1 MGSNMTH
8 HMHQSRRQL
17 SILFFAAFAVVFVSL
32 FAVQS
37 AHALSSNGPDT
48 ADYGNSSA
56 RYALED
62 TAQLRVTDST
72 IPVYYASDPGTITV
86 TANSF
91 SFENNSSAHP
101 TVSFN
106 GRAGVKSDTS
116 FPLSGFVY
124 DPNTG
129 YFVALISVKMT
140 GETGSTYNVINWKLS
155 VPGGG
160 VIGTYAANGSNSA
173 VELPNRC
180 DGNDSSGCGRYSSYA
195 LPFGTQCQAQGNQL
209 VSAKIY
215 DGDNGNLGVQP
226 TNFTVQVFDETD
238 NKVISHS
245 FSGGEGDGQT
255 ATYTFTVQPYH
266 KYRFKVNNIYA
277 NNVMQINLPYD
288 GITYLSDCRTLEVTN
303 RIYGSWGEYGVMAT
317 GSIIGIGS
325 GSAFADRGLAH
336 ATTCSYTFLT
346 IANAT
351 SGNCKTTPVANY
363 GGYKTAK
370 TIPDLAASFPVSAAA
385 ATLSG
390 NNLDVSVLSGTYK
403 TSGNITLTGGTLPAG
418 RTIIINTY
426 NAITKKYADIT
437 IAGNISYTSAG
448 LSDASQI
455 PQLVLI
461 AGNINIQDNVTQ
473 VDSWLSA
480 EGTLNTCSNVNRT
493 TITINNCKNLLTIN
507 GPVMA
512 KDVQLWRTAGS
523 LDAANS
529 GDPAE
534 VFNLRPDAYLW
545 GLSKSANSG
554 RLETVYTHELPPR
567 F

>member
-1 MGSNMTH
+1 MNMNTLNVH
-8 HMHQSRRQL
+8 TRKL
-17 SILFFAAFAVVFVSL
+17 SLFVIAAFVMVCISL
-32 FAVQS
+32 FASHS
-37 AHALSSNGPDT
+37 AHALSNSGPDS

-62 TAQLRVTDST
+62 TAQLKVTDSI
-72 IPVYYASDPGTITV
+72 IPVYYATNPGSITV

-91 SFENNSSAHP
+91 SFENHAGPHP
-101 TVSFN
+101 DVSFN
-106 GRAGVKSDTS
+106 GRPGVQSNTS
-116 FPLSGFVY
+116 FPLSGFTY

-129 YFVALISVKMT
+129 YFVALITVKMT

-155 VPGGG
+155 VPGSGI
-160 VIGTYAANGSNSA
+160 IGTYAANANNSA
-173 VELPNRC
+173 VELPKRC
-180 DGNDSSGCGRYSSYA
+180 DGNDSSGCGQYYNYS
-195 LPFGTQCQAQGNQL
+195 LPFGTQCQAVGNQS

-226 TNFTVQVFDETD
+226 TDFTVSVFDETD
-238 NKVISHS
+238 NKTIAHS
-245 FSGGEGDGQT
+245 FSGSERDGQI

-266 KYRFKVNNIYA
+266 KYRLKVNNVFA
-277 NNVMQINLPYD
+277 NNVTQINLPYD
-288 GITYLSDCRTLEVTN
+288 GITYLSDCRTLEVTD

-317 GSIIGIGS
+317 GIIKGIGS

-336 ATTCSYTFLT
+336 ASTCSYTFLT

-351 SGNCKTTPVANY
+351 NTNCISTPVASY
-363 GGYKTAK
+363 GGYKTGR
-370 TIPDLAASFPVSAAA
+370 TLPDVAASFPVSSAA

-390 NNLDVSVLSGTYK
+390 NNLDVSALSGTYK
-403 TSGNITLTGGTLPAG
+403 TSGNITLTGGTLPAD
-418 RTIIINTY
+418 RTVIINTY
-426 NAITKKYADIT
+426 NAVTKKYADIT
-437 IAGNISYTSAG
+437 IAGDITYTTAALTTG
-448 LSDASQI
+448 SQI

-461 AGNINIQDNVTQ
+461 AGNINIQDNVKQ
-473 VDSWLSA
+473 VDGWLSA

-493 TITINNCKNLLTIN
+493 SITINNCKNLLTIN

-523 LDAANS
+523 LDSDQS

-545 GLSKSANSG
+545 GLAQSAQSG

>member
-1 MGSNMTH
+1 MTLNELNVPV
-8 HMHQSRRQL
+8 RKL
-17 SILFFAAFAVVFVSL
+17 STIAIAVFVMVLISL
-32 FAVQS
+32 FASHS
-37 AHALSSNGPDT
+37 AHALSGNGPDS

-62 TAQLRVTDST
+62 TAQLKVTDSI
-72 IPVYYASDPGTITV
+72 IPVYYAANPGSITV
-86 TANSF
+86 TADSF
-91 SFENNSSAHP
+91 SFENSASAHP
-101 TVSFN
+101 NVSFN
-106 GRAGVKSDTS
+106 GRGGVQSNTS
-116 FPLSGFVY
+116 FPLSGFTY

-129 YFVALISVKMT
+129 YYVALITVKMT
-140 GETGSTYNVINWKLS
+140 GETASTYNVINWKLS
-155 VPGGG
+155 VPGAGI
-160 VIGTYAANGSNSA
+160 IGTYAANANNSA
-173 VELPNRC
+173 IELPNRC
-180 DGNDSSGCGRYSSYA
+180 DGADRSGCGRYYNYS

-215 DGDNGNLGVQP
+215 DGDNGNPGVQP
-226 TNFTVQVFDETD
+226 TNFSVSVFDETD
-238 NKVISHS
+238 NKTISHS
-245 FSGGEGDGQT
+245 VSGGEGNGQT

-266 KYRFKVNNIYA
+266 KYRFKVNNVYA
-277 NNVMQINLPYD
+277 NNVMQISLPYD
-288 GITYLSDCRTLEVTN
+288 GITYLSDCHTLEVTN

-317 GSIIGIGS
+317 GIIQGIGS
-325 GSAFADRGLAH
+325 GSAFAGRGLAH

-351 SGNCKTTPVANY
+351 SGNCKTTPVASY
-363 GGYKTAK
+363 GGYNAGR
-370 TIPDLAASFPVSAAA
+370 TIPDVAASFPVSSAA

-390 NNLDVSVLSGTYK
+390 NNLDVSALNGTYK
-403 TSGNITLTGGTLPAG
+403 TSGNITLTGGTLPKG

-426 NAITKKYADIT
+426 NAVTKTYADIT
-437 IAGNISYTSAG
+437 IAGNITYTT
-448 LSDASQI
+448 DALASGADI

-461 AGNINIQDNVTQ
+461 AGNINIQDSVTQ
-473 VDSWLSA
+473 VDGWLSA

-493 TITINNCKNLLTIN
+493 SITINNCNNLLTIN

-523 LDAANS
+523 LDSDQS

-545 GLSKSANSG
+545 GLSQSAQSG

>member
-1 MGSNMTH
+1 MMLHELPLRTQRFLVTTGALLLVLLVSM
-8 HMHQSRRQL
+8 
-17 SILFFAAFAVVFVSL
+17 FASHSV
-32 FAVQS
+32 
-37 AHALSSNGPDT
+37 HALSSVGPDS

-62 TAQLRVTDST
+62 DAQLRVTSST
-72 IPVYYASDPGTITV
+72 IPIYYSANPGTVTV

-91 SFENNSSAHP
+91 SFENDTSPHP
-101 TVSFN
+101 SISFN
-106 GRAGVKSDTS
+106 GRAGVQSDTS
-116 FPLSGFVY
+116 FPVSGFTY

-129 YFVALISVKMT
+129 YFVALVTARMV

-155 VPGGG
+155 VPNGGI
-160 VIGTYAANGSNSA
+160 IGTYAANGSNSA

-180 DGNDSSGCGRYSSYA
+180 DGNDNSGCGRYYNYA
-195 LPFGTQCQAQGNQL
+195 LPFGTQCQAEGNQV

-215 DGDNGNLGVQP
+215 DGDNGNGGVQP
-226 TNFTVQVFDETD
+226 SNFSVSVFDETD
-238 NKVISHS
+238 NKTVSHS
-245 FSGGEGDGQT
+245 LSGGEGDGQT

-266 KYRFKVNNIYA
+266 KYRFRINNVYA
-277 NNVMQINLPYD
+277 NNVMQISLPYD
-288 GITYLSDCRTLEVTN
+288 GITYLSDCRTLEVTD
-303 RIYGSWGEYGVMAT
+303 RIYGSWGEYGIMAT
-317 GSIIGIGS
+317 GIIKGIGS
-325 GSAFADRGLAH
+325 GSAFAGRGLAH

-351 SGNCKTTPVANY
+351 TGNCKTTPAVNY
-363 GGYKTAK
+363 GGFKTGR
-370 TIPDLAASFPVSAAA
+370 TIPDVAASFPVSSTA

-390 NNLDVSVLSGTYK
+390 NSLDVSALSGTYK
-403 TSGNITLTGGTLPAG
+403 TNGNITLTGGTLPKG
-418 RTIIINTY
+418 RTIVINTY
-426 NAITKKYADIT
+426 NPATKKYDDIT
-437 IAGNISYTSAG
+437 IAGNITYTTDA
-448 LSDASQI
+448 LTAASQI

-473 VDSWLSA
+473 VDGWLSA

-493 TITINNCKNLLTIN
+493 SITINNCNQLLTIN

-523 LDAANS
+523 QDGDDS
-529 GDPAE
+529 GAPAE

-545 GLSKSANSG
+545 GLSLSAQSG